1 MDNCII
7 CVIKDPGEQPIVASI
22 PPTLEALQKAVGG
35 NIETVIEVGDN
46 SCSMALLCNEEGL
59 LMGLP
64 YNHTACELPL
74 VGPIVAVGVDGEEFV
89 SLTPNQIQSLRRLL
103 REPESDLRGG
113 DK

>member
-7 CVIKDPGEQPIVASI
+7 CLIKDPGEQPIVANI
-22 PPTLEALQKAVGG
+22 PNSLEALQKAVGG
-35 NIETVIEVGDN
+35 FIETVDR
-46 SCSMALLCNEEGL
+46 SDTLALLCNEQGL

-64 YNHTACELPL
+64 YNHTIFEMPI

-89 SLTPNQIQSLRRLL
+89 SLMPDQIQFLMRLL